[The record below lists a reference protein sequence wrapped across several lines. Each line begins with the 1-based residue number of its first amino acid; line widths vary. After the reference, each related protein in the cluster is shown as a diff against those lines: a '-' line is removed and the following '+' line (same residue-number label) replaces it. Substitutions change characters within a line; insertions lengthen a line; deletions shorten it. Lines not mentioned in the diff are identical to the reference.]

1 MKMIFDIETDDLN
14 ATKIWCIVAKEVDGK
29 SYRFTPDEIEDGIK
43 LLEQADTLIGH
54 NIIGFDLP
62 VLEKLY
68 NFKYEGKIIDTLVMS
83 RLYNPVRENG
93 HSLKTWGYR
102 LGVPKQEQPEFNNYS
117 PVMLNYCEQDVILN
131 EAVYKYLL
139 DEGAGFSK
147 KSFDLEQQVAII
159 MNEQEKTGFY
169 FDSKQAMTLL
179 AELKQNM
186 ADVEDEVQKTFK
198 PKCVEDK
205 QVLPYTKKNGELSKR
220 GLTDDEY
227 ENILISGNRKPFMRR
242 KLVEFNLGSRKQIG
256 EYLIDFGWK
265 PERFT
270 PTGQPIVDEATLKK
284 ITHIKEAKLIADFL
298 LYQKRIAQVSSWIDE
313 LKEDRVHGRVI
324 PNGTIT
330 GRMTHRNPNM
340 AQVPNIHSPFGKEC
354 RACWS
359 VPEGYKLVGI
369 DASGL
374 ELRMLAH
381 YMNDSNYIEEVVNGD
396 IHSTNQELA
405 GLKTRDQAKTFI
417 YALVYGAGD
426 AKIGSIINGDIN
438 KGKALK
444 ERFFK
449 NLPALKKLKDRVQ
462 QASNRG
468 FLKGID
474 GRKIH
479 VRSQHAALNTLLQG
493 SGAIVMKQAMINLYE
508 LIKLN
513 VVDAHFVAN
522 IHDEW
527 QLQVKESQA
536 DYIGRLGIEC
546 IEKVTEQFKMRCDL
560 TGEYKVGGN
569 WSETH

>member
-68 NFKYEGKIIDTLVMS
+68 NFKYSGKVIDTLVMS

-102 LGVPKQEQPEFNNYS
+102 LGVPKQEQPEFDNYT

-139 DEGAGFSK
+139 DEGLGFSK
-147 KSFDLEQQVAII
+147 QSLDLEHRTASI
-159 MNEQEKTGFY
+159 MREQEQTGFY

-205 QVLPYTKKNGELSKR
+205 QVLPYIKKNGELSKR
-220 GLTDDEY
+220 GLTDEEY
-227 ENILISGNRKPFMRR
+227 ESILASGNRGPFMRK

-256 EYLIDFGWK
+256 EYLIDFGWQ

-270 PTGQPIVDEATLKK
+270 PTGQPIVDEGTLKK
-284 ITHIKEAKLIADFL
+284 ITHIKEAKLIADYL

-340 AQVPNIHSPFGKEC
+340 AQVPNLGSPYGKEC
-354 RACWS
+354 RACWT
-359 VPEGYKLVGI
+359 VPEGYKLVGV

-381 YMNDSNYIEEVVNGD
+381 YMNDIDYIEEVVNGD

-426 AKIGSIINGDIN
+426 AKIGKIINGDIN

-479 VRSQHAALNTLLQG
+479 VRSQHSALNTLLQG
-493 SGAIVMKQAMINLYE
+493 CGAIVMKQAMINLHE

-513 VVDAHFVAN
+513 TVDAKFVAN

-536 DYIGRLGIEC
+536 DYIGRLGVES
-546 IEKVTEQFKMRCDL
+546 IEKVTEQFNMRCDL
-560 TGEYKVGGN
+560 TGQYKIGGN